1 MAETYKKLGSV
12 APTDNSE
19 QTLYTTPASTETLV
33 SNITVT
39 NRSANSATFDIAVY
53 DSSPTRQ
60 ETVYDF
66 IVIGE
71 ISGTTYNEVHRSTD
85 GLTWTTTTAIGLRP
99 DELDSPTD
107 HNSSLTWWENEQKYI
122 AALNW
127 ASLPLWQS
135 TDATTWRPLGGS
147 DSRRGLWTGSTIYRA
162 TSTTGGNYVFN
173 PEGRQILYVDGA
185 NNHRALYSTDGGTL
199 WTLFTL
205 PIQYLSSGSGTA
217 SNNHRHSAYGNGKFV
232 VLAQTS
238 NINTVSVSDNLI
250 NWTTKTLAQGLS
262 NATNKLVFAKDK
274 FFAWEPSVSNP
285 IVQCSQDGETW
296 NSLPIATLAKASGN
310 IWTHIMEYKDGYLFH
325 TSNAHSYYSTDLST
339 WSVEINSSQTSY
351 PESYLYNGKNL
362 VYVTSAGNTKTL
374 TYPHTPNTTWDDQTT
389 SRFSGNHYVGVV
401 REIKDY
407 SAPTENVLYTQS
419 EILPNETLVLE
430 TGVCLSASATI
441 GVRENFVD
449 NTTYDGTTATS
460 DLTFSAYGVE
470 LS

>member
-33 SNITVT
+33 SNITVI
-39 NRSANSATFDIAVY
+39 NRSADSATFDIAVY

-60 ETVYDF
+60 DTVYDF

-85 GLTWTTTTAIGLRP
+85 GLTWTTTTAIGLKP
-99 DELDSPTD
+99 DELDQPTD
-107 HNSSLTWWENEQKYI
+107 NNSSLTWWENEQKYI
-122 AALNW
+122 AAVNN
-127 ASLPLWQS
+127 AFYPLWQS
-135 TDATTWRPLGGS
+135 TDATTWKVLGGG
-147 DSRRGLWTGSTIYRA
+147 DSRSGLWTGSTMYYDG
-162 TSTTGGNYVFN
+162 TVGNYVFN
-173 PEGRQILYVDGA
+173 PEGRQILYVTGT

-205 PIQYLSSGSGTA
+205 PKQYNSSGSQLS
-217 SNNHRHSAYGNGKFV
+217 SNYHRHSAYGNGKFV
-232 VLAQTS
+232 VLAETS
-238 NINTVSVSDNLI
+238 NINTVSVSDNVI
-250 NWTTKTLAQGLS
+250 GWTSKTLAQGLS
-262 NATNKLVFAKDK
+262 SATNKLVFAKDK
-274 FFAWEPSVSNP
+274 FFVWEPTVTNP
-285 IVQCSQDGETW
+285 AVQYSEDGETW
-296 NSLPIATLAKASGN
+296 NSFFIHTLAGASGN
-310 IWTHIMEYKDGYLFH
+310 TWTHVMKYKDGYLFH
-325 TSNAHSYYSTDLST
+325 TAAGSSYYSTDLST
-339 WSVEINSSQTSY
+339 WSAEISSAGTSY

-374 TYPHTPNTTWDDQTT
+374 TYPHTPNTTWDDVTT
-389 SRFSGNHYVGVV
+389 GRFSGNHYVGVV

-441 GVRENFVD
+441 GVRENFVG

-460 DLTFSAYGVE
+460 DLTFSTYGVE

>member
-39 NRSANSATFDIAVY
+39 NRSADSATFDIAVY

-71 ISGTTYNEVHRSTD
+71 INGTTYNEVHRSTD

-99 DELDSPTD
+99 DELDYTID
-107 HNSSLTWWENEQKYI
+107 KNSSLTWWENEQKYI
-122 AALNW
+122 AAVNDALH
-127 ASLPLWQS
+127 PLWQS
-135 TDATTWRPLGGS
+135 TDATTWKVLGGS
-147 DSRRGLWTGSTIYRA
+147 DSRSGLWTGSTIYYQ
-162 TSTTGGNYVFN
+162 SSVGHYVFN
-173 PEGRQILYVDGA
+173 PEGRQILYVAGT

-199 WTLFTL
+199 WTIFTL
-205 PIQYLSSGSGTA
+205 PTQYNSSGSQLS
-217 SNNHRHSAYGNGKFV
+217 SNYHRHSAYGNGKFV

-238 NINTVSVSDNLI
+238 NINTVSVSDNVMS
-250 NWTTKTLAQGLS
+250 WTRKTLAQGLS
-262 NATNKLVFAKDK
+262 SATNKLVFAKDK
-274 FFAWEPSVSNP
+274 FFAWEPTVLNP
-285 IVQCSQDGETW
+285 IIQYSEDGETW
-296 NSLPIATLAKASGN
+296 NWFYIHTLAGASGN
-310 IWTHIMEYKDGYLFH
+310 QWTHIMEYKDGYLFH
-325 TSNAHSYYSTDLST
+325 TANGSSYYSTDLST
-339 WSVEINSSQTSY
+339 WSAEITSSGTSY
-351 PESYLYNGKNL
+351 AESYLYNGKNL
-362 VYVTSAGNTKTL
+362 VYVTGGGNTKTL
-374 TYPHTPNTTWDDQTT
+374 TYPHTPNTGWDDQTT
-389 SRFSGNHYVGVV
+389 DRFSGDHYVGVV

-441 GVRENFVD
+441 GVRENFID
-449 NTTYDGTTATS
+449 NTTYDEATATS
-460 DLTFSAYGVE
+460 DLTFSIYGVE

>member
-39 NRSANSATFDIAVY
+39 NRSSNNATFDIAVY
-53 DSSPTRQ
+53 DSPPTRE
-60 ETVYDF
+60 ETKYDF

-85 GLTWTTTTAIGLRP
+85 GLTWTTTTALGLRP
-99 DELDSPTD
+99 DELDYPTD
-107 HNSSLTWWENEQKYI
+107 NNSSLTWWENEQKYI
-122 AALNW
+122 AALNNYTY
-127 ASLPLWQS
+127 PLWQS
-135 TDATTWRPLGGS
+135 TDATTWKVLGGG
-147 DSRRGLWTGSTIYRA
+147 DSRSGLWTGSTMYRL
-162 TSTTGGNYVFN
+162 TDPGGGNYVFN
-173 PEGRQILYVDGA
+173 PEGRQILYVYGS
-185 NNHRALYSTDGGTL
+185 NNHRAVYSTDGGTL

-205 PIQYLSSGSGTA
+205 PKQYNSSGSQLS
-217 SNNHRHSAYGNGKFV
+217 SNYHRHSAYGNGKFV

-238 NINTVSVSDNLI
+238 NINTVSVSENGTS
-250 NWTTKTLAQGLS
+250 WTTTTLAQSFANS
-262 NATNKLVFAKDK
+262 NNKLVFAKDY
-274 FFAWEPSVSNP
+274 FFAWETTVTNATIQYSTNGESWGIINSSN
-285 IVQCSQDGETW
+285 IATSRTW
-296 NSLPIATLAKASGN
+296 NN
-310 IWTHIMEYKDGYLFH
+310 ILDYKDGYLFIS
-325 TSNAHSYYSTDLST
+325 SNGSYYTTDLFT
-339 WSVEINSSQTSY
+339 WSTEITGTMTDISG
-351 PESYLYNGKNL
+351 SYLYNGKNL
-362 VYVTSAGNTKTL
+362 VYVSSGGDTKTI
-374 TYPHTPNTTWDDQTT
+374 TDPHAPNTGWDDETT
-389 SRFSGNHYVGVV
+389 DRFTGNHYVGVV

>member
-39 NRSANSATFDIAVY
+39 NRSADSATFDIAVY

-60 ETVYDF
+60 DTVYDF
-66 IVIGE
+66 TVIGE

-85 GLTWTTTTAIGLRP
+85 GLTWTTTTAIGLQP
-99 DELDSPTD
+99 AELDQPTD

-122 AALNW
+122 VVANHPVY
-127 ASLPLWQS
+127 PLWQS
-135 TDATTWRPLGGS
+135 TDATTWKVLGGG
-147 DSRRGLWTGSTIYRA
+147 DSRSGLWTGSTIYYQ
-162 TSTTGGNYVFN
+162 SSVGHYVFN
-173 PEGRQILYVDGA
+173 PEGRQILYVPA
-185 NNHRALYSTDGGTL
+185 LNNHTALYSTDGGTL

-205 PIQYLSSGSGTA
+205 PTQYNSSGGGLG
-217 SNNHRHSAYGNGKFV
+217 SNYHRHSAYGNGKFV

-238 NINTVSVSDNLI
+238 NINTVSVSDNFTI
-250 NWTTKTLAQGLS
+250 WTRGTLAQGLS
-262 NATNKLVFAKDK
+262 NSNNKLVFAKDK
-274 FFAWEPSVSNP
+274 FFAWEPTVLNP
-285 IVQCSQDGETW
+285 IIQYSEDGETW
-296 NSLPIATLAKASGN
+296 NSLPIHSAAGAYSN
-310 IWTHIMEYKDGYLFH
+310 SWTHIIKYKDGYLFF
-325 TSNAHSYYSTDLST
+325 TAGGSSYYSTDLST
-339 WSVEINSSQTSY
+339 WSAEITSSGTSY
-351 PESYLYNGKNL
+351 NESYLYNGKDF
-362 VYVTSAGNTKTL
+362 VYVTSGGDTKTL
-374 TYPHTPNTTWDDQTT
+374 TYPHTPNTTWDDVTT
-389 SRFSGNHYVGVV
+389 DRFSGNHYVGVV

-460 DLTFSAYGVE
+460 DLTFSTYGVE

>member
-1 MAETYKKLGSV
+1 MAETYKRLGSV

-39 NRSANSATFDIAVY
+39 NRSSNNATFDIAVY
-53 DSSPTRQ
+53 DSPPTRE
-60 ETVYDF
+60 ETKYDF

-99 DELDSPTD
+99 DELDYPTD

-122 AALNW
+122 VAVNYV
-127 ASLPLWQS
+127 SIPLWQS
-135 TDATTWRPLGGS
+135 TDATTWKGLGGS
-147 DSRRGLWTGSTIYRA
+147 DSRSGLWTGTTMYRA
-162 TSTTGGNYVFN
+162 DSVGNYVFN
-173 PEGRQILYVDGA
+173 PEGRQILFVNGT
-185 NNHRALYSTDGGTL
+185 NNNKALYSTDGGTL

-205 PIQYLSSGSGTA
+205 PIQYNSSGTGLN
-217 SNNHRHSAYGNGKFV
+217 SNYHRHSAYGNGKFV
-232 VLAQTS
+232 VLARTTD
-238 NINTVSVSDNLI
+238 INTVSVSENGTS
-250 NWTTKTLAQGLS
+250 WTTTTLAQSFANS
-262 NATNKLVFAKDK
+262 NNKLVFAKDY
-274 FFAWEPSVSNP
+274 FFAWETTVTNATIQYSTNGESWGIINSSN
-285 IVQCSQDGETW
+285 IATSRTW
-296 NSLPIATLAKASGN
+296 NN
-310 IWTHIMEYKDGYLFH
+310 ILDYKDGYLFIS
-325 TSNAHSYYSTDLST
+325 SNGSYYTTDLFT
-339 WSVEINSSQTSY
+339 WSTEITGTMTDISG
-351 PESYLYNGKNL
+351 SYLYNGKNL
-362 VYVTSAGNTKTL
+362 VYVSSGGDTKTI
-374 TYPHTPNTTWDDQTT
+374 TDPHAPNTGWDDETT
-389 SRFSGNHYVGVV
+389 DRFTGNHYVGVV

>member
-19 QTLYTTPASTETLV
+19 QTLYTTPASTETLI

-39 NRSANSATFDIAVY
+39 NRSADSATFDIAVY

-60 ETVYDF
+60 DTVYDF
-66 IVIGE
+66 TVIGE

-99 DELDSPTD
+99 DELDYPAD

-122 AALNW
+122 AAVNY
-127 ASLPLWQS
+127 SSGPLWQS
-135 TDATTWRPLGGS
+135 TDATTWKVLGGS
-147 DSRRGLWTGSTIYRA
+147 DSRSGLWTGSTMYIE
-162 TSTTGGNYVFN
+162 SPIGHYVFN
-173 PEGRQILYVDGA
+173 PEGRQILYVA
-185 NNHRALYSTDGGTL
+185 SSNNHRALYSTDGGTL
-199 WTLFTL
+199 WTIFTL
-205 PIQYLSSGSGTA
+205 PTQYNSSGSQLS
-217 SNNHRHSAYGNGKFV
+217 SNYHRHSAYGNGKFV

-238 NINTVSVSDNLI
+238 NINTVSVSDNLVS
-250 NWTTKTLAQGLS
+250 WTRQTLAQGIS
-262 NATNKLVFAKDK
+262 NSTNKLVFAKDK
-274 FFAWEPSVSNP
+274 FFAWETTVTNATIQYSTNGESWGIINSSN
-285 IVQCSQDGETW
+285 IATSRTW
-296 NSLPIATLAKASGN
+296 NN
-310 IWTHIMEYKDGYLFH
+310 ILDYKDGYLFIS
-325 TSNAHSYYSTDLST
+325 SNGSYYTTDLFT
-339 WSVEINSSQTSY
+339 WSTEITGTMTDISG
-351 PESYLYNGKNL
+351 SYLYNGKNL
-362 VYVTSAGNTKTL
+362 VYVSSGGDTKTI
-374 TYPHTPNTTWDDQTT
+374 TDPHAPNTGWDDETT
-389 SRFSGNHYVGVV
+389 DRFTGNHYVGVV

>member
-39 NRSANSATFDIAVY
+39 NRSADSATFDIAVY

-99 DELDSPTD
+99 DELDQPID
-107 HNSSLTWWENEQKYI
+107 NNSSLTWWENEQKYI
-122 AALNW
+122 VAANNP
-127 ASLPLWQS
+127 SYPLWQS
-135 TDATTWRPLGGS
+135 TDATTWKVLGGG
-147 DSRRGLWTGSTIYRA
+147 DSRSGLWTGSTIYYD
-162 TSTTGGNYVFN
+162 SNVGHYVFN
-173 PEGRQILYVDGA
+173 PEGRQILYVGGS

-205 PIQYLSSGSGTA
+205 PSQYNSSGSQLY
-217 SNNHRHSAYGNGKFV
+217 SNYHYHSAYGNGKFV
-232 VLAQTS
+232 VLAQGP
-238 NINTVSVSDNLI
+238 NMNTVSVSDSLMT
-250 NWTTKTLAQGLS
+250 WTRATLAQGLS
-262 NATNKLVFAKDK
+262 NTSNKLVFAKDK
-274 FFAWEPSVSNP
+274 FFAWEPTVSNP
-285 IVQCSQDGETW
+285 IVQYSEDGENW
-296 NSLPIATLAKASGN
+296 DSMSIATLTQTSGN
-310 IWTHIMEYKDGYLFH
+310 IWTHIMKYKDGYLFH

-339 WSVEINSSQTSY
+339 WSVEITGSQTSY

-374 TYPHTPNTTWDDQTT
+374 TYPHSQGAAWDDETT